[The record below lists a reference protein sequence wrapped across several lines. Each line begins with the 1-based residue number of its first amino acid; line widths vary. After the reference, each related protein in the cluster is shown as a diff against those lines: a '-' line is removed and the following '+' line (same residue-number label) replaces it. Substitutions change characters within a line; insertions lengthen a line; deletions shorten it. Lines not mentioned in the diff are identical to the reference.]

1 VLYFFCPVG
10 VILPYFFSPVGVA
23 FCMSGL
29 DAMYVSLVRDGE
41 EETNG
46 PEDPMA
52 APPQDPAI
60 SLHQRIG
67 EESSVDAA
75 LLIKGGRGRRR
86 QMDQMIPW
94 RPLLRTL
101 PSHSIRE

>member
-1 VLYFFCPVG
+1 MWKVGVTHCFPVIVLYFFC
-10 VILPYFFSPVGVA
+10 PVGVA

-29 DAMYVSLVRDGE
+29 DAMYVSLVGEGE

-52 APPQDPAI
+52 APTQDPAI

-67 EESSVDAA
+67 EASLSM
-75 LLIKGGRGRRR
+75 KGC
-86 QMDQMIPW
+86 
-94 RPLLRTL
+94 
-101 PSHSIRE
+101 